1 MQLNAKKTKTMSVS
15 RNEERIT
22 LRADEKDLEQVK
34 EYACMFTWERQ
45 LQKMSP
51 RRKRLLEELGWQKQ
65 SFMET
70 KSSSGEPS
78 LSVSKRSS

>member
-34 EYACMFTWERQ
+34 EYAGMFTWERQ
-45 LQKMSP
+45 LQKM
-51 RRKRLLEELGWQKQ
+51 
-65 SFMET
+65 
-70 KSSSGEPS
+70 
-78 LSVSKRSS
+78 